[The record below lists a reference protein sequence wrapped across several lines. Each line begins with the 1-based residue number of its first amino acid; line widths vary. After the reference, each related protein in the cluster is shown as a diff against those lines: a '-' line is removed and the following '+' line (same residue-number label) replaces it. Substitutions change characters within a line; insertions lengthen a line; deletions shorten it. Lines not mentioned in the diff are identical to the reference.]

1 MLRQVLGNLVRNAVQ
16 AMDGQGKLRLTAA
29 EEEGD
34 VLLVVEDTG
43 PGIAEA
49 VKDVLFEPFV
59 TTRRGGREGAGLGL
73 FLADRL
79 VTAHGG
85 RIEVHSEPG
94 KGARFVVRLP
104 R

>member
-1 MLRQVLGNLVRNAVQ
+1 MGGEGRLRVATR
-16 AMDGQGKLRLTAA
+16 
-29 EEEGD
+29 EEGHEAIM
-34 VLLVVEDTG
+34 VVEDSG

-49 VKDVLFEPFV
+49 VREVLFEPFV

-85 RIEVHSEPG
+85 RIDVTSEPG
-94 KGARFVVRLP
+94 KGARFVVHLP
-104 R
+104 RG